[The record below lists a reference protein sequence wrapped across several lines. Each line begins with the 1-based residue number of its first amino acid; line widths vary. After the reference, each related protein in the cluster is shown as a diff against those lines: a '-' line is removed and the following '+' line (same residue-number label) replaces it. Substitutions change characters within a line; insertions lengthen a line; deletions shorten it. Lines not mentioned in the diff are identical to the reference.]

1 MLASVVAAYDRL
13 LVWLGFRSR
22 HASRATAATPREYRG
37 RHATNTLARDLA
49 DAVAAGAITV
59 NQARQNAK
67 ITAMDLLGIAPNM
80 PDPRPVWTAPN
91 DGLFNFGDI
100 TNAQLAGIKTRFDQ
114 VKNGPTRWIPNTSEP
129 RPGSLPEL
137 GQRIA
142 DGLMPWFD
150 KAADTVTL
158 PSLQVDWREGRTEQP
173 MTRYG
178 RADKL

>member
-1 MLASVVAAYDRL
+1 VTAVMLASVVAAYDRL

-91 DGLFNFGDI
+91 DGLF
-100 TNAQLAGIKTRFDQ
+100 KTRFDQ
-114 VKNGPTRWIPNTSEP
+114 VKNGPTRWVPNTSEP
-129 RPGSLPEL
+129 RSGSLPEL